1 MEAEFAQGS
10 ELSQINPGGMPENTV
25 DADTFPEESLEVVQ
39 NRMWEASVANG
50 DLHTTDNV
58 TELEEKLKLAQHKI
72 DLENELLHEKDIVKM
87 HAEEKLEQVGLDQE
101 KLSQDEKE
109 REYALKTRER
119 LKIFEIEVRHLKS
132 QLSDSQ
138 SKIVQLEL
146 EARVA
151 NENLDNMERNVLAL
165 REKEAVLLEQ
175 FAAAEFK
182 AKIAEEKFDMQ
193 TELLQKEMK
202 TRALKDDKLNDARDT
217 FNKQEMDFTQLTDK
231 LQHLECQLKSS
242 INKSE
247 EYERFTEQTN
257 ENVVKE
263 RDSPT
268 EFEFFSKLSESS
280 AKQMEQIIDSLKE
293 QLHGLCG
300 NVSLN
305 EQKEDTLKKTDTNL
319 FMEEEE
325 LNPSL
330 EEISKL
336 GKNLSPDKILMETQD
351 KLSAVEQDLK
361 SAKFK
366 EIELQTRLKNY
377 EEQLT
382 MQESILEQTTTR
394 CMELEELVESQTK
407 DTEMKCQEAKEA
419 FMCAIS
425 ETKRLNEKLMILEV
439 EVKESENQELQT
451 SAFSADSQIEQV
463 KGLITKTQK
472 IARNICLPLRNASV
486 KTEKMSK
493 GENTFEYDARISWI
507 ANCIELSNFSLK
519 FVLGVSIVSLLIGL
533 IIGFK
538 D

>member
-39 NRMWEASVANG
+39 NRTWEASVANG
-50 DLHTTDNV
+50 DLHTIDNV

-87 HAEEKLEQVGLDQE
+87 HAEEKSEQVGLDQE

-109 REYALKTRER
+109 REYALNARER

-231 LQHLECQLKSS
+231 LRHLECQLKSS

-268 EFEFFSKLSESS
+268 EFEIFSKLSESS

-336 GKNLSPDKILMETQD
+336 GKNLSPDKILVETQD

-451 SAFSADSQIEQV
+451 SASSADSQIEQV

-486 KTEKMSK
+486 KTQKMSK

>member
-39 NRMWEASVANG
+39 NRTWEASVANG

-231 LQHLECQLKSS
+231 LRHLECQLKSS

-268 EFEFFSKLSESS
+268 EFEIFSKLSESS
-280 AKQMEQIIDSLKE
+280 AKRMEQIIDSLKE

-336 GKNLSPDKILMETQD
+336 GKKLSPDKILVETQD

-451 SAFSADSQIEQV
+451 SASSADSQIEQV

-486 KTEKMSK
+486 KTQKMSK

>member
-39 NRMWEASVANG
+39 NRTWEASMANG

-87 HAEEKLEQVGLDQE
+87 HAKEKLERVGLDQE

-109 REYALKTRER
+109 REYALKAREK

-451 SAFSADSQIEQV
+451 SASSADSQIEQV

>member
-39 NRMWEASVANG
+39 NRTWEASMANG

-109 REYALKTRER
+109 REYALKARER

-268 EFEFFSKLSESS
+268 EFEIFSKLSESS

-451 SAFSADSQIEQV
+451 SASSADSQIEQV

>member
-451 SAFSADSQIEQV
+451 SASSADSQIEQV

>member
-268 EFEFFSKLSESS
+268 EFEIFSKLSESS

-451 SAFSADSQIEQV
+451 SASSADSQIEQV

>member
-39 NRMWEASVANG
+39 NRTWEASVANG

-268 EFEFFSKLSESS
+268 EFEIFSKLSESS
-280 AKQMEQIIDSLKE
+280 AKRMEQIIDSLKE

-336 GKNLSPDKILMETQD
+336 GKKLSPDKILVETQD

-451 SAFSADSQIEQV
+451 SASSADSQIEQV

>member
-39 NRMWEASVANG
+39 NRTWEASMANG

-87 HAEEKLEQVGLDQE
+87 HAKEKLERVGLDQE

-109 REYALKTRER
+109 REYALKAREK

-202 TRALKDDKLNDARDT
+202 MRALKDDKLNDARDT

-268 EFEFFSKLSESS
+268 EFEIFSKLSESS

-451 SAFSADSQIEQV
+451 SASSADSQIEQV

>member
-39 NRMWEASVANG
+39 NRTWEASMANG

-165 REKEAVLLEQ
+165 REKEVVLLEQ

-202 TRALKDDKLNDARDT
+202 MRALKDDKLNDARDT

-268 EFEFFSKLSESS
+268 EFEIFSKLSESS

-451 SAFSADSQIEQV
+451 SASSADSQIEQV

>member
-351 KLSAVEQDLK
+351 KLSAVEQELK

-451 SAFSADSQIEQV
+451 SASSADSQIEQV

>member
-39 NRMWEASVANG
+39 NRTWEASMANG

-268 EFEFFSKLSESS
+268 EFEIFSKLSESS

-451 SAFSADSQIEQV
+451 SASSADSQIEQV

>member
-39 NRMWEASVANG
+39 NRTWEASVANG
-50 DLHTTDNV
+50 DLHTIDNV

-87 HAEEKLEQVGLDQE
+87 HAEEKSEQVGLDQE

-109 REYALKTRER
+109 REYALNARER

-231 LQHLECQLKSS
+231 LRHLECQLKSS

-268 EFEFFSKLSESS
+268 EFEIFSKLSESS
-280 AKQMEQIIDSLKE
+280 AKRMEQIIDSLKE

-305 EQKEDTLKKTDTNL
+305 EQKEDTLKKTHTNL

-336 GKNLSPDKILMETQD
+336 GKNLSPDKILVETQD

-451 SAFSADSQIEQV
+451 SASSADSQIEQV

-472 IARNICLPLRNASV
+472 IARNICLPLRNASI
-486 KTEKMSK
+486 KTQKMSK

-519 FVLGVSIVSLLIGL
+519 FVVGVSIVSLLIGL

>member
-39 NRMWEASVANG
+39 NRTWEASVANR

-109 REYALKTRER
+109 REYALKARER

-268 EFEFFSKLSESS
+268 EFEIFSKLSESS

-305 EQKEDTLKKTDTNL
+305 EQKEDTLKKTHTNL

-336 GKNLSPDKILMETQD
+336 GKNLSPDKILVETQD

-451 SAFSADSQIEQV
+451 SASSADSQIEQV

-472 IARNICLPLRNASV
+472 IARNICLPLRNASI
-486 KTEKMSK
+486 KTQKMSK

>member
-119 LKIFEIEVRHLKS
+119 MKIFEIEVRHLKS

>member
-10 ELSQINPGGMPENTV
+10 ELMQINPEGMSKNTV
-25 DADTFPEESLEVVQ
+25 DADAFLEETLEVVE
-39 NRMWEASVANG
+39 NTMWEASLVNG
-50 DLHTTDNV
+50 DLHATDKI

-72 DLENELLHEKDIVKM
+72 GLETELLQAKDIVKM
-87 HAEEKLEQVGLDQE
+87 HAEEKLEQVGLYQE
-101 KLSQDEKE
+101 KLSQDAKE
-109 REYALKTRER
+109 REYALKAKER
-119 LKIFEIEVRHLKS
+119 LKMFEIEVRHLKS

-138 SKIVQLEL
+138 SKIAQLEL
-146 EARVA
+146 EAKVA
-151 NENLDNMERNVLAL
+151 NEKLDNVMRDVLAL

-175 FAAAEFK
+175 LATAEFK

-202 TRALKDDKLNDARDT
+202 MRAMKNDKLNDARDT
-217 FNKQEMDFTQLTDK
+217 FSEQEMDFTQLTDK
-231 LQHLECQLKSS
+231 LQHLESQLKSP

-247 EYERFTEQTN
+247 EYERFTEQGN
-257 ENVVKE
+257 EIVVKE
-263 RDSPT
+263 RDSATDSENFP
-268 EFEFFSKLSESS
+268 KLSKSS

-305 EQKEDTLKKTDTNL
+305 DQREDTLKKTDTKA
-319 FMEEEE
+319 FMKEEE
-325 LNPSL
+325 LNPSP

-336 GKNLSPDKILMETQD
+336 GKNSSSDKILMETRD
-351 KLSAVEQDLK
+351 KLSALEQDLE

-377 EEQLT
+377 EEQFT
-382 MQESILEQTTTR
+382 KQESIIEQTTTR

-419 FMCAIS
+419 FMCAVS
-425 ETKRLNEKLMILEV
+425 ETKKLTEKLMILEV
-439 EVKESENQELQT
+439 EVKESEKQALQT
-451 SAFSADSQIEQV
+451 SASSANSQAEQM

-472 IARNICLPLRNASV
+472 IARSICLPS
-486 KTEKMSK
+486 KMSK
-493 GENTFEYDARISWI
+493 VGKAFEYDTRISGI
-507 ANCIELSNFSLK
+507 ANCIELSKFSLK
-519 FVLGVSIVSLLIGL
+519 FALGIAIVSLLIGL

>member
-39 NRMWEASVANG
+39 NRTWEASMANG

-202 TRALKDDKLNDARDT
+202 MRSLKDDKLNDARDT

-268 EFEFFSKLSESS
+268 EFEIFSKLSESS

-451 SAFSADSQIEQV
+451 SASSADSQIEQV

>member
-202 TRALKDDKLNDARDT
+202 MRALKDDKLNDARDT

-451 SAFSADSQIEQV
+451 SASSADSQIEQV

>member
-39 NRMWEASVANG
+39 NRTWEASVANG
-50 DLHTTDNV
+50 DLHTIDNV

-87 HAEEKLEQVGLDQE
+87 HAEEKSEQVGLDQE

-231 LQHLECQLKSS
+231 LRHLECQLKSS

-268 EFEFFSKLSESS
+268 EFEIFSKLSESS

-336 GKNLSPDKILMETQD
+336 GKNLSPDKILVETQD

-451 SAFSADSQIEQV
+451 SASSADSQIEQV

-486 KTEKMSK
+486 KTQKMSK

-507 ANCIELSNFSLK
+507 ANCIDLSNFSLK

>member
-109 REYALKTRER
+109 REYALKARER

-451 SAFSADSQIEQV
+451 SASSADSQIEQV

>member
-202 TRALKDDKLNDARDT
+202 MRSLKDDKLNDARDT

-268 EFEFFSKLSESS
+268 EFEIFSKLSESS

-451 SAFSADSQIEQV
+451 SASSADSQIEQV